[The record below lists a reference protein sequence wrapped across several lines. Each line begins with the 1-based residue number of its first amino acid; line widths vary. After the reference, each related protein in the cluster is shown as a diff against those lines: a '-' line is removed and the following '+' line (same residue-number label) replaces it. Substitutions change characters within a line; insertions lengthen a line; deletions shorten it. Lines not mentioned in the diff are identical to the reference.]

1 MGIHIPYWR
10 GHQETASRA
19 SQHLNIVTPKQI
31 DKIWLVVWNMNFIFP
46 YIGNVI
52 IPIDELIFFR
62 GVGIPPTSH
71 IFVLLGD
78 CNNQFSGWKVHQLF
92 SRRVH
97 ELPKHSKHL
106 WFFVFFLPQ
115 LKDVMWECG
124 YNNNNPPSWEW
135 FITPISGDDWGWF
148 VTLSYPHYRDSS
160 FVLWHSVNLPWW
172 LRSTKATTPCRIIS
186 CKTILSLSLG
196 ELVETGTPIRS
207 IRIIPWAALFGKLVP
222 PRSAAFQPTEWFLMI
237 KTPSIYL
244 YQYVYIRIIY
254 I

>member
-1 MGIHIPYWR
+1 MSC
-10 GHQETASRA
+10 Q
-19 SQHLNIVTPKQI
+19 NIRNTC
-31 DKIWLVVWNMNFIFP
+31 D
-46 YIGNVI
+46 
-52 IPIDELIFFR
+52 
-62 GVGIPPTSH
+62 
-71 IFVLLGD
+71 
-78 CNNQFSGWKVHQLF
+78 FS
-92 SRRVH
+92 
-97 ELPKHSKHL
+97 
-106 WFFVFFLPQ
+106 FFLPQ

-254 I
+254 IIIIYIIIIYI